1 MGRSVRDVAM
11 HDRHVLLADHALLEG
26 EAHAAQH
33 LKAAREQHQ
42 ARCRRVEPM
51 HDERVRVHRLHTR
64 LQAVL
69 AVLATGG
76 HGEQA
81 GGFVDDEEVV
91 VEIED
96 GGREGGHGEARS

>member
-1 MGRSVRDVAM
+1 M
-11 HDRHVLLADHALLEG
+11 HGLHA
-26 EAHAAQH
+26 
-33 LKAAREQHQ
+33 
-42 ARCRRVEPM
+42 
-51 HDERVRVHRLHTR
+51 R

-69 AVLATGG
+69 TVLAAGG